1 MDVRSEMIYAMVSAA
16 VSGPDGIVYKT
27 VAPQA
32 VPLFTMAE
40 MLRRLNNRILSPS
53 ATIASGGSAGSVQIT
68 IPGGS
73 PSGILG
79 TVQGWPFSISGTGT
93 PSGAPTSL
101 ISTAST
107 TIRKVLVTLG
117 FSAFT
122 STMSSLALGGATVQ
136 FTYGSAVITSA
147 GAVTSGGQ
155 TASYFD
161 AVPLPQ
167 ASAHEVII
175 GWLNVP
181 NSFATSAGI
190 NASHMFHNFQLTQ
203 GANLS
208 NLLAG
213 VPQP

>member
-1 MDVRSEMIYAMVSAA
+1 MDIRTEVLYGQVSAA

-27 VAPQA
+27 LAPQA

-40 MLRRLNNRILSPS
+40 FLRRMNNRLLSPS
-53 ATIASGGSAGSVQIT
+53 ATLASGGSAGSVQIT
-68 IPGGS
+68 IPTGS

-79 TVQGWPFSISGTGT
+79 TVQGWPFSVSGTGA

-101 ISTAST
+101 ISTSST

-117 FSAFT
+117 FSAFQ

-136 FTYGSAVITSA
+136 FTYGSAYATSA
-147 GAVTSGGQ
+147 GVVTSGGQ

-161 AVPLPQ
+161 YVPLPQ
-167 ASAHEVII
+167 ASAHEVIV

-203 GANLS
+203 GVNLS
-208 NLLAG
+208 ALLAG
-213 VPQP
+213 MPQP